1 MPTRRASPAG
11 APSPRTPAEGA
22 THIVRASLKPRLY
35 RDVEIEST
43 ASLRDLAEAIV
54 MSFDFDFDHAFGF
67 YSERTERYRQ
77 SPEKYELFA
86 DLGEADPGVG
96 SVERTLVAK
105 AFPKVGRKML
115 FVFDYGD
122 EWRFELELI
131 KFGEKKPKT
140 RYPRLL
146 VTSGDAPAQYPEMDE
161 D

>member
-11 APSPRTPAEGA
+11 APSPRAPAEGA
-22 THIVRASLKPRLY
+22 THIVRASLKPKLY
-35 RDVEIEST
+35 RDIEIEGT
-43 ASLRDLAEAIV
+43 ASLRALAEAIV
-54 MSFDFDFDHAFGF
+54 ISFDFDFDHAFGF
-67 YSERTERYRQ
+67 YSELTERYQQ
-77 SPEKYELFA
+77 SPEKYELSA
-86 DLGEADPGVG
+86 DLGEAGPGVG

-131 KFGEKKPKT
+131 KFGEKKPKA
-140 RYPRLL
+140 RYPRLV